1 MSLNARSICNKLN
14 EFHDLVIMKKVD
26 VVAVTETWLHQGIL
40 DTEILDSNYIIF
52 RRDRPQQQRGGG
64 VLICVKSDCILVRR
78 RDLENE
84 NVEAVVCELRGS
96 NDSKLILAAFYR
108 PPNMDSNYLHNV
120 VVVLYIFIEL
130 KRATFLFWVTS
141 IFLTWTGRTIVR
153 LLILTQYL
161 LNVCLIVSGL
171 NLLSLQLDL

>member
-1 MSLNARSICNKLN
+1 MI
-14 EFHDLVIMKKVD
+14 IKKVD
-26 VVAVTETWLHQGIL
+26 AVAVTETWLHQGIL
-40 DTEILDSNYIIF
+40 DTEILDSNFIIF

-64 VLICVKSDCILVRR
+64 VLICVKSDCISVRR

-120 VVVLYIFIEL
+120 VDVLYIIIWQGSL
-130 KRATFLFWVTS
+130 GVNPGVLIGSFLV
-141 IFLTWTGRTIVR
+141 G
-153 LLILTQYL
+153 ILPYGPFPWKW
-161 LNVCLIVSGL
+161 S
-171 NLLSLQLDL
+171 

>member
-64 VLICVKSDCILVRR
+64 VLICVKSDCISVRR

-96 NDSKLILAAFYR
+96 NDSKLTLAAFYR

-120 VVVLYIFIEL
+120 VDVLYNIHRTGASNIFIL
-130 KRATFLFWVTS
+130 GDLG
-141 IFLTWTGRTIVR
+141 L
-153 LLILTQYL
+153 
-161 LNVCLIVSGL
+161 VCLKNVQ
-171 NLLSLQLDL
+171 NLCLFPSAPCSIDNWTVVAFQKYERLQI